1 LRESSTISHEL
12 EETAKISV
20 GLAKISEL
28 LRLALRA
35 NGGETSVPS
44 TFTRGEDGIFQ
55 EMSADVVALERECE
69 LVRLEKEN
77 EELRALL
84 DLRDGKETT
93 ALREE
98 IAQETREAYERRAGG
113 HPDSIFMSHNMD
125 ADLRGPRMFSP
136 TGLRGGNRG
145 GKRGGIP
152 GRGKSRMY
160 GVQHSP
166 GW

>member
-1 LRESSTISHEL
+1 M

-20 GLAKISEL
+20 GLAKISQW

-35 NGGETSVPS
+35 NGGETSLPS
-44 TFTRGEDGIFQ
+44 TFSLGPDGSLF
-55 EMSADVVALERECE
+55 ETSPDVVALERECE

-84 DLRDGKETT
+84 ELRDRKETAT
-93 ALREE
+93 LRDE

-113 HPDSIFMSHNMD
+113 HSDNLFMSHNMD
-125 ADLRGPRMFSP
+125 SDLRGPRMFSP
-136 TGLRGGNRG
+136 TGIRGGNRG

-160 GVQHSP
+160 GVQHAS

>member
-1 LRESSTISHEL
+1 M
-12 EETAKISV
+12 
-20 GLAKISEL
+20 
-28 LRLALRA
+28 
-35 NGGETSVPS
+35 PS

-55 EMSADVVALERECE
+55 ETSADVVALERECE

-84 DLRDGKETT
+84 DLRDRKETT

-98 IAQETREAYERRAGG
+98 IAQETREAYERRVGG
-113 HPDSIFMSHNMD
+113 HSDSIFMSHNMD

-160 GVQHSP
+160 SVQHSP